1 MRPHRSTILKDHN
14 VEFADRDTQRAFW
27 LRYNGTRRRQ
37 PAALADVAR
46 QLLADERQGPAAA
59 RKLMQIDE
67 AWRAVVPAH
76 LAAESRVESLR
87 GGRLT
92 IRVAS
97 ASTRYVLA
105 RNLARVIPDA
115 LRAKVP
121 DIRIARIDYVIGS
134 LNQS

>member
-1 MRPHRSTILKDHN
+1 MPPRRTNILEDHGLQ
-14 VEFADRDTQRAFW
+14 FADRESQRAFW
-27 LRYNGTRRRQ
+27 LRFNGNRRRQ

-59 RKLMQIDE
+59 RKIMQVDE
-67 AWRAVVPAH
+67 AWRAVVPPH

-97 ASTRYVLA
+97 AATRYVLA
-105 RNLARVIPDA
+105 RNLARTIPDA
-115 LRAKVP
+115 LRARLP
-121 DIRIARIDYVIGS
+121 DIRISRIDYIIGA
-134 LNQS
+134 LDQQ

>member
-1 MRPHRSTILKDHN
+1 MSQRRTSILEDHGLQ
-14 VEFADRDTQRAFW
+14 FADRDSQRAFW
-27 LRYNGTRRRQ
+27 IRFNGNRRRQ

-59 RKLMQIDE
+59 RKLMQVDE
-67 AWRAVVPAH
+67 AWRAVLPPH
-76 LAAESRVESLR
+76 LAAQSRVEFLR

-105 RNLARVIPDA
+105 RNLARTIPDA
-115 LRAKVP
+115 LRARLP
-121 DIRIARIDYVIGS
+121 DLRISRIDYIIGS
-134 LNQS
+134 LTDQ